1 MSEPAGGAPDSEHS
15 AQLQPTSAAD
25 WESWLARWHEHSGGV
40 WLALAKRGSGLV
52 TVSYS
57 DALDAALCFG
67 WIDGR
72 KRALDDRLW
81 LQRFTPRRP
90 RSRWSQINRERA
102 EALERA
108 GRLRPAGAAQV
119 ALARRDGRWEA
130 AYPGQRS
137 AEVPADLAA
146 ALDANPLARAN
157 FDALDSANRYSILYR
172 VVEAKRDSTRA
183 RRIAAF
189 VEMLA
194 DGRTPHG

>member
-1 MSEPAGGAPDSEHS
+1 MSEPAGGAPGPEHS
-15 AQLQPTSAAD
+15 APLQPASAAE
-25 WESWLARWHEHSGGV
+25 WEVWLSRWHERSSGV

-52 TVSYS
+52 TVSHS
-57 DALDAALCFG
+57 DALDVALCFG
-67 WIDGR
+67 WIDGQ

-119 ALARRDGRWEA
+119 ALAREDGRSEA
-130 AYPGQRS
+130 VYPGQRA

-146 ALDANPLARAN
+146 ALDANPLARSH

-172 VVEAKRDSTRA
+172 VTEAKRDSTRA

-194 DGRTPHG
+194 DGRRPHD